1 VLKSLPHS
9 GQRYLPLTFCGCGP
23 SLNLL
28 PSGRMGSWPSRVSD
42 LLGVC
47 VAKKVTIEVG
57 FTCGFMVFE
66 ASNRGQ
72 CSFIFVLKCQFI
84 IRQVNGFW

>member
-1 VLKSLPHS
+1 MLKSLPQS
-9 GQRYLPLTFCGCGP
+9 GQRYLPYISCGCGP

-47 VAKKVTIEVG
+47 VAKKVTIKVR
-57 FTCGFMVFE
+57 FTCGFMVSRLQTLDN
-66 ASNRGQ
+66 A
-72 CSFIFVLKCQFI
+72 VLYLS
-84 IRQVNGFW
+84 